1 METAQSLSGLFR
13 VGWLSRHI
21 GVKNGVREEY
31 ILYIIFQKNYSFLN
45 RLQVDFIECNF
56 KFFFGMF
63 SEIRLFFL
71 IKSALLFLF
80 CFFVLVINA

>member
-63 SEIRLFFL
+63 SEIKPFFSQ
-71 IKSALLFLF
+71 KMHFYFYFVFLYW
-80 CFFVLVINA
+80 